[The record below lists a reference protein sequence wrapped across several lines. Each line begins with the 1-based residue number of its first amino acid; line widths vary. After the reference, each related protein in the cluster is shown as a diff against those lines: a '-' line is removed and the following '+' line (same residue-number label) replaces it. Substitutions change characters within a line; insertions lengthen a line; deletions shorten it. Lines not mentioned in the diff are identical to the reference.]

1 MTTLSAALALMKK
14 NGGGGG
20 ATKSVT
26 VAQSLVANM
35 PGGALAN
42 GTIVEAVGIPT
53 YVDDV
58 AEYSAYSLTNTGWY
72 VFSTI
77 PAPDGVTVTAGTT
90 VTGAAG
96 YIATVGEDHVD
107 VAVYFGTTAETQII
121 SIDWGE

>member
-77 PAPDGVTVTAGTT
+77 PTPDGVTVTAGTT